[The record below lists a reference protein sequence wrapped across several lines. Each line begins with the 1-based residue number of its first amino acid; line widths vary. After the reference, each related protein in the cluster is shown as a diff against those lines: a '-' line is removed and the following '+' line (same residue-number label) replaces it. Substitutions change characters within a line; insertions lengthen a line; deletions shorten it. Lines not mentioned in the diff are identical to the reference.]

1 MKAYGVLLPLRHL
14 VNKRSE
20 LSRSYSSHAPEN
32 DFVFRSA
39 YASGAA
45 PTHPYIPRRPAVNV
59 FQGGTLPPSHLPIP
73 ISVLLP
79 PAHPPPSPPSNSPN
93 PGSRLCLHERTFLSF
108 SLSLPSNRSFISPSL
123 SLSFFLPLSPS
134 PASVGVLRSATLF
147 VLEIRRGLPDPP
159 FSCAVINYYL
169 LAIHPRT
176 RYPRKGC
183 DGGN

>member
-59 FQGGTLPPSHLPIP
+59 FQGGTLPPPP
-73 ISVLLP
+73 LP
-79 PAHPPPSPPSNSPN
+79 PSHPNFSSPTHPLTLLLRRPFELTEPGISALPP
-93 PGSRLCLHERTFLSF
+93 RERTFLS
-108 SLSLPSNRSFISPSL
+108 LSLASFEALVRL
-123 SLSFFLPLSPS
+123 SLSFLSSFLRLLLPLPLACYDPRLS
-134 PASVGVLRSATLF
+134 LF
-147 VLEIRRGLPDPP
+147 
-159 FSCAVINYYL
+159 
-169 LAIHPRT
+169 
-176 RYPRKGC
+176 
-183 DGGN
+183 

>member
-1 MKAYGVLLPLRHL
+1 MC
-14 VNKRSE
+14 
-20 LSRSYSSHAPEN
+20 SRVEPCS
-32 DFVFRSA
+32 
-39 YASGAA
+39 
-45 PTHPYIPRRPAVNV
+45 
-59 FQGGTLPPSHLPIP
+59 PPHLPIP

-79 PAHPPPSPPSNSPN
+79 TRSPSSFAPSNSPN
-93 PGSRLCLHERTFLSF
+93 PGSRLCLHERMFLSF
-108 SLSLPSNRSFISPSL
+108 SLSLPSNRSFVSPSL

-134 PASVGVLRSATLF
+134 PASVSVLRSAALF

-183 DGGN
+183 ETGEIKSVSRGGFASFALFTAFTFRRNITVSLPFRIKVYRVQV

>member
-1 MKAYGVLLPLRHL
+1 VQPQPTPIYPVALQLMCSRVKPCPPLPLL
-14 VNKRSE
+14 
-20 LSRSYSSHAPEN
+20 
-32 DFVFRSA
+32 
-39 YASGAA
+39 
-45 PTHPYIPRRPAVNV
+45 
-59 FQGGTLPPSHLPIP
+59 IP

-79 PAHPPPSPPSNSPN
+79 PAYSLLLRPFELTEPGISALPPRENASLSFARARFLGIARSSPP
-93 PGSRLCLHERTFLSF
+93 LCLF
-108 SLSLPSNRSFISPSL
+108 PSL
-123 SLSFFLPLSPS
+123 SIFLPLSSS

>member
-1 MKAYGVLLPLRHL
+1 MEAYRVLPPLRHS

-20 LSRSYSSHAPEN
+20 LSRTYHFPEN

-59 FQGGTLPPSHLPIP
+59 FQGGTLSPLLPPLHLLTP
-73 ISVLLP
+73 ISVLLLP
-79 PAHPPPSPPSNSPN
+79 PALSPLRPFKLGISA
-93 PGSRLCLHERTFLSF
+93 
-108 SLSLPSNRSFISPSL
+108 LPLRENVSL
-123 SLSFFLPLSPS
+123 SLSFSCFLRFVHLSLSFSSPFSPPLSLLLVL
-134 PASVGVLRSATLF
+134 VGVLRSVALF

-176 RYPRKGC
+176 RYPREGC
-183 DGGN
+183 IEGN

>member
-59 FQGGTLPPSHLPIP
+59 FQGGTLPSPPPPPPPTFSSQFQFSYHPLTLLLRPFELTEP
-73 ISVLLP
+73 GISALP
-79 PAHPPPSPPSNSPN
+79 P
-93 PGSRLCLHERTFLSF
+93 RERERFSF
-108 SLSLPSNRSFISPSL
+108 SLASFEAPVRLSPSPSL
-123 SLSFFLPLSPS
+123 SSRPS
-134 PASVGVLRSATLF
+134 TVSYSRFRWRAT
-147 VLEIRRGLPDPP
+147 IRDSLCFR
-159 FSCAVINYYL
+159 N
-169 LAIHPRT
+169 
-176 RYPRKGC
+176 
-183 DGGN
+183 